1 MQPLCLPAP
10 NQEFDGAEA
19 IATGWG
25 SYRKDGLYH
34 RSSYTLKYVR
44 LTVTHNKLRARA
56 MFGTEISGTHL
67 TNPSVKDVC
76 SGDSGVYTE
85 TATSIVS
92 ILQFFVSGGPLGV
105 RTNNNLCLFIR
116 KNTTIS

>member
-19 IATGWG
+19 IVTGWG
-25 SYRKDGLYH
+25 SYREDGLYH

-56 MFGTEISGTHL
+56 MFGTRISGTHL
-67 TNPSVKDVC
+67 TNPSVKDAC
-76 SGDSGVYTE
+76 AGDSGAIITLP
-85 TATSIVS
+85 
-92 ILQFFVSGGPLGV
+92 ILCAHSSFVFQV
-105 RTNNNLCLFIR
+105 AH
-116 KNTTIS
+116 